1 MSKKISELPEYIGAP
16 QPTGSLP
23 ISIGGTTYKID
34 PSLLFV
40 ANQNPNPDPDTVVS
54 LNQNNV
60 KEILNIVNDEI
71 NGGFINYVLTDEDN
85 NIRTGTIHFTTSTNG
100 EFSFYEDIMNKV
112 GQTYD
117 YIFSMTNN
125 GTNTSFRF
133 YNNSGRKASVT
144 FQKKLMINPNS

>member
-1 MSKKISELPEYIGAP
+1 MSKKISELPAYIGTP

-23 ISIGGTTYKID
+23 ISIGDITYKID

-40 ANQNPNPDPDTVVS
+40 VNPNPNPDTVVS
-54 LNQNNV
+54 LIVNNV
-60 KEILNIVNDEI
+60 KEILNVLNEDI

-85 NIRTGTIHFTTSTNG
+85 NMRAGIIRFSTSISG
-100 EFSFYEDIMNKV
+100 QFSFYEDIINSI
-112 GQTYD
+112 GQTYN
-117 YIFSMTNN
+117 YKFLMTNN

-133 YNNSGRKASVT
+133 FNNSDRKAKVT

>member
-1 MSKKISELPEYIGAP
+1 MSKKISELPAYTGTP

-40 ANQNPNPDPDTVVS
+40 VNPNTDPDTVVS

-100 EFSFYEDIMNKV
+100 KFSFYEDIMNKV
-112 GQTYD
+112 GQTYN
-117 YIFSMTNN
+117 YVFLMTNN
-125 GTNTSFRF
+125 ETITSFRF
-133 YNNSGRKASVT
+133 FNNSDRKAKVT
-144 FQKKLMINPNS
+144 FQKKLMIKPNS

>member
-40 ANQNPNPDPDTVVS
+40 VNPNTDPDTVVS

-100 EFSFYEDIMNKV
+100 KFSFYEDIMNKV
-112 GQTYD
+112 GQTYN
-117 YIFSMTNN
+117 YVFLMTNN
-125 GTNTSFRF
+125 ETITSFRF
-133 YNNSGRKASVT
+133 FNNSDRKAKVT
-144 FQKKLMINPNS
+144 FQKKLMIKPNS

>member
-1 MSKKISELPEYIGAP
+1 MSKKISELPEYIGTP

-40 ANQNPNPDPDTVVS
+40 VNPNPNPDTVVS
-54 LNQNNV
+54 LNQNNI
-60 KEILNIVNDEI
+60 KEILNISNEEI
-71 NGGFINYVLTDEDN
+71 NGGFINYVLTDEDD
-85 NIRTGTIHFTTSTNG
+85 NIRAGIIRFSTSING
-100 EFSFYEDIMNKV
+100 KFSFYEDVINTV
-112 GQTYD
+112 GQTYN
-117 YIFSMTNN
+117 YKFSMTNN

-133 YNNSGRKASVT
+133 FNNSDRKASVT